1 METIFT
7 LETVLFTDISEQ
19 NVLCLKGNEAIELRY
34 VAGTIKNML
43 TIAGAIQTQM
53 TVNQFLLKSVKEN

>member
-1 METIFT
+1 METTTT

-19 NVLCLKGNEAIELRY
+19 NVQNMKGADAMEMLY

-43 TIAGAIQTQM
+43 TIGGFIKTNM
-53 TVNQFLLKSVKEN
+53 TVSEYLLRTVKEN